1 MDPVRRE
8 VDERSVGLY
17 QQRWVAWPVAWSAVW
32 VGALAAL
39 AAALVIGLIG
49 LALGAHELVPPRRVV
64 RVRDFGLG
72 AAVFSVVGAL
82 LAFGAGGWVACKI
95 AGIRRTEPA
104 MLHGAIVWL
113 LAVPILLV
121 VAAMGAGGY
130 FGGWYGGLAGTPSWV
145 TPPSGPIDPDAAMAA
160 RNSALGAITALL
172 LGLVGSVIGGWLGS
186 RKPMASYDDRTPP
199 VTAGRPVV

>member
-1 MDPVRRE
+1 MDTVRRE

-82 LAFGAGGWVACKI
+82 LASELGAGW
-95 AGIRRTEPA
+95 PA
-104 MLHGAIVWL
+104 RSPAYV
-113 LAVPILLV
+113 
-121 VAAMGAGGY
+121 
-130 FGGWYGGLAGTPSWV
+130 
-145 TPPSGPIDPDAAMAA
+145 A
-160 RNSALGAITALL
+160 RNRPCSMALSFGSSPCRSCSSSPRWVLGVFR
-172 LGLVGSVIGGWLGS
+172 GLVWRAGWDTFKGHTTERSSFSRSVGLIPLGGNRGDQAEVSGQGFSAGVDETTCPS
-186 RKPMASYDDRTPP
+186 RISKVRGC
-199 VTAGRPVV
+199 AGFGLPGV

>member
-1 MDPVRRE
+1 VEGIRKDPVGGDARAERRHTMDPVRRE

-17 QQRWVAWPVAWSAVW
+17 QQRWVAWPVAWSAIW

-82 LAFGAGGWVACKI
+82 LAFGAGGWVRASLWRPMTTGRHQSRPG
-95 AGIRRTEPA
+95 ARSSERVTPHDIRGRRGV
-104 MLHGAIVWL
+104 MVYIILWL
-113 LAVPILLV
+113 LGVPLILIILL
-121 VAAMGAGGY
+121 
-130 FGGWYGGLAGTPSWV
+130 W
-145 TPPSGPIDPDAAMAA
+145 
-160 RNSALGAITALL
+160 
-172 LGLVGSVIGGWLGS
+172 LVGIG
-186 RKPMASYDDRTPP
+186 R
-199 VTAGRPVV
+199 